1 MRAVFGLVLVLGM
14 ALAGFAVLM
23 VKGYVADT
31 ESALIAERQRTA
43 QVVETVEVLAVKVP
57 KAFGDTLM
65 PEDLTTIRYAK
76 EFLPEGYFATET
88 DLFPE
93 GLDISRSVLVSMDV
107 NEIILMS
114 KVTPQGQIAGIA
126 HTLRPKMRAFTIN
139 VDASTGVSG
148 FLRAGNRVDVYWTG
162 SVNHTTVQDE
172 THLIGS
178 SIELVAID
186 QSTDRNSTKTE
197 IPRTVTVQVSPA
209 DVARLAQAQS
219 EGKLSLSLVGSDS
232 ALNAVADGE
241 QAITLPKPP
250 AAPVARVRVHN

>member
-93 GLDISRSVLVSMDV
+93 GLAIWQSGNGS
-107 NEIILMS
+107 
-114 KVTPQGQIAGIA
+114 
-126 HTLRPKMRAFTIN
+126 LR
-139 VDASTGVSG
+139 G
-148 FLRAGNRVDVYWTG
+148 
-162 SVNHTTVQDE
+162 E
-172 THLIGS
+172 
-178 SIELVAID
+178 
-186 QSTDRNSTKTE
+186 
-197 IPRTVTVQVSPA
+197 
-209 DVARLAQAQS
+209 
-219 EGKLSLSLVGSDS
+219 EGSLS
-232 ALNAVADGE
+232 ALEEPFCHKFHLSPEASPSPHSGGH
-241 QAITLPKPP
+241 LPHP
-250 AAPVARVRVHN
+250 AS

>member
-114 KVTPQGQIAGIA
+114 KVTPQGQIAGTPCA
-126 HTLRPKMRAFTIN
+126 PRCGPLRSTSMHRPAYPAFCAPAT
-139 VDASTGVSG
+139 VWTSTGPD
-148 FLRAGNRVDVYWTG
+148 R
-162 SVNHTTVQDE
+162 
-172 THLIGS
+172 
-178 SIELVAID
+178 SIIRQFRMKRISLG
-186 QSTDRNSTKTE
+186 
-197 IPRTVTVQVSPA
+197 
-209 DVARLAQAQS
+209 RLS
-219 EGKLSLSLVGSDS
+219 
-232 ALNAVADGE
+232 N
-241 QAITLPKPP
+241 
-250 AAPVARVRVHN
+250 